1 MNSRDWELLR
11 RWQDGDR
18 QAGTTLVQHYF
29 PLISRFFVNKVSDP
43 EDAGELVSDT
53 FLACTKGKDRIRD
66 GGNFRSYLFAI
77 AMNQLRLYFRKKKK
91 LLREREDFAEIV
103 VAETVV
109 HSMTSMMMQQRESQ
123 LIVQGLRTLPMDQQ
137 IVLELNLFESMSTA
151 EIGELLG
158 IPQGTVKSRMRL
170 ARQRLQR
177 YIERAAANPKL
188 CESTMTNMQGWALNI
203 REQLGRTPE

>member
-1 MNSRDWELLR
+1 MNARDWELLR
-11 RWQDGDR
+11 GWQDGD
-18 QAGTTLVQHYF
+18 QKAGTQLVQHYF
-29 PLISRFFVNKVSDP
+29 PLISRFFINKVSNP
-43 EDAGELVSDT
+43 EDASELVSDT

-103 VAETVV
+103 AADTFGP
-109 HSMTSMMMQQRESQ
+109 SMTSMVMQRRETQ
-123 LIVQGLRTLPMDQQ
+123 LIVQGLRTLPLDHQ
-137 IVLELNLFESMSTA
+137 IVLELNLFESMSTS

-170 ARQRLQR
+170 ARNRLQR
-177 YIERAAANPKL
+177 YIERAALNPQLVK
-188 CESTMTNMQGWALNI
+188 STISNMQDWALRI
-203 REQLGRTPE
+203 REQLGRREE